1 MKTALKVISILVA
14 IGAFIIGAALF
25 LFWFA
30 WTSTLQKLDSP
41 DQRHTAKLVRIDGI
55 DRNYRIDLDGVRVY
69 DSPDFAPR
77 RDFPFREAIY
87 FTPDSRF
94 LVFVV
99 GGHRIVGIDTTS
111 RQRLPDAELLA
122 LPALSSPKLS
132 DYGFEA
138 EWPGIGRDREV
149 EAAD

>member
-14 IGAFIIGAALF
+14 VGTFIIGSALF

-30 WTSTLQKLDSP
+30 WTSTIQKLDSP

-77 RDFPFREAIY
+77 RHFPFREAIY
-87 FTPDSRF
+87 FTLDSRF

-111 RQRLPDAELLA
+111 RQRLPDAELLG